1 MVAMEGMVEDM
12 GMLAGSAKVLGAQDI
27 TTLATKTW
35 HKDSTLEVTVIIVT
49 MEIMVITQTMDP
61 RG

>member
-27 TTLATKTW
+27 TTLATKT
-35 HKDSTLEVTVIIVT
+35 
-49 MEIMVITQTMDP
+49 
-61 RG
+61 